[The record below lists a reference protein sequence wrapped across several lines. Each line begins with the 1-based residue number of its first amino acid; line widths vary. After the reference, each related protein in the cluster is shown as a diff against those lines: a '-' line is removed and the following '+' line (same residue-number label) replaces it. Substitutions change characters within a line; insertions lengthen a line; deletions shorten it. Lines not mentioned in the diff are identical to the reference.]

1 MVLPLWL
8 QCHYLK
14 HAYLLLHS
22 TVRKDWQPSRGIC
35 NALLIVFKNWRVLLS
50 PCPKG
55 GLAQWPCLKETSQ
68 SAFCKCELTFP
79 KQFAFPTQFYSVVY
93 RALFRKRAFKQC
105 PSTISRTAV
114 LCSPRMCSAQRSQ
127 HQIGIDKNSFV
138 LPRLPAFHRLGM
150 INESKLFCPN
160 SILTTS
166 RMPSTLNG
174 LY

>member
-8 QCHYLK
+8 QRHYLK
-14 HAYLLLHS
+14 HTYLLLHS
-22 TVRKDWQPSRGIC
+22 TVRKDWQACRGIC
-35 NALLIVFKNWRVLLS
+35 NTLLIVFKNWRLLLS

-55 GLAQWPCLKETSQ
+55 GLAQWLCWEESSK

-79 KQFAFPTQFYSVVY
+79 KQFAFPTQFYSAVY
-93 RALFRKRAFKQC
+93 WALFHKCAFKQC
-105 PSTISRTAV
+105 PSTISRTAE

-127 HQIGIDKNSFV
+127 HQKGNEKNSFL
-138 LPRLPAFHRLGM
+138 LPCLSAFHRLRK